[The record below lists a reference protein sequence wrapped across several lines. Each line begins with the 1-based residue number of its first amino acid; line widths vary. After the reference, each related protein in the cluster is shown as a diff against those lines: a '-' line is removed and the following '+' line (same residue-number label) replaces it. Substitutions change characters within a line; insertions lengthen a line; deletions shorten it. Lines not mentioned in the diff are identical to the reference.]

1 MGRLAMDMTIFSLLL
16 QIGFSAAQ
24 SSTASAVSAAETQRV
39 TVGATGLTFS
49 PDTLTADEGDVIEF
63 VISSGHSV
71 TESNFDSPCQ
81 PISGAG
87 IFSGF
92 PANNAVFSVT
102 VNSSD
107 TLWLYCAAPG
117 HCEAGMAMVI
127 NPP

>member
-1 MGRLAMDMTIFSLLL
+1 MDMTIFSLLL